1 MLPTLWPGDV
11 LMIER
16 INAALL
22 FEGDIVLVDRHRR
35 LFAHR
40 LVAKNFE
47 SSGVLT
53 RGDAMRQSDP
63 RVDQE
68 KLLGK
73 VCFIL
78 RDGQCIK
85 PRRTLRVSERAVAAL
100 VQRSDIAARVVV
112 RIHCLRQES

>member
-1 MLPTLWPGDV
+1 
-11 LMIER
+11 MIER

-78 RDGQCIK
+78 RDGKCIE

-112 RIHCLRQES
+112 RIHGLRQPSQVQSW

>member
-1 MLPTLWPGDV
+1 
-11 LMIER
+11 MIER
-16 INAALL
+16 IDPALL
-22 FEGDIVLVDRHRR
+22 SEGDIVLVDRDRR

-47 SSGVLT
+47 NSDVLT
-53 RGDAMRQSDP
+53 RGDAMRESDP

-78 RDGQCIK
+78 RDGKCIE

-112 RIHCLRQES
+112 RIHGLRQPSQVQSW